1 MFLEHNGFLKIPRR
15 IKISHNYKLFTTAV
29 RSVNGSG
36 MHINNLISSNN
47 KATQAPAPK
56 ASGTFVADDGHMDY
70 KDANGNNEVCYYN
83 FWSLWNRGPGGWF
96 SLK

>member
-15 IKISHNYKLFTTAV
+15 IKISHNYKMFTTAV